1 MWFRPE
7 NWSCSAGMRG
17 AALDPVRRLAVY
29 RMLCVGVWVS
39 VFAATAVG
47 QKPPLLA
54 EKDVAALAQELSGE
68 TTKRNLE
75 GITRNHR
82 QRGSKGFH
90 AAAEMVAVRV
100 SAINDGDFVKVID
113 GQGMPH
119 DVRPEVPGSVPC

>member
-1 MWFRPE
+1 MQTPKDTSKEECGFRPE

-17 AALDPVRRLAVY
+17 AALDPVRRRLAVC

-39 VFAATAVG
+39 VFAASAV
-47 QKPPLLA
+47 
-54 EKDVAALAQELSGE
+54 AQELSGE

-90 AAAEMVAVRV
+90 AAAEMVAERARAYGLSDV
-100 SAINDGDFVKVID
+100 AI
-113 GQGMPH
+113 
-119 DVRPEVPGSVPC
+119 